1 MTDTGIPNLPP
12 ELADAV
18 TLIADNAS
26 QRLFE
31 HLMKEAEWFFG
42 WAPVSEDT
50 KLGIIY
56 LVSLK
61 LTGLVQKKISK
72 SRQ

>member
-31 HLMKEAEWFFG
+31 HLMKETE
-42 WAPVSEDT
+42 
-50 KLGIIY
+50 
-56 LVSLK
+56 
-61 LTGLVQKKISK
+61 
-72 SRQ
+72 